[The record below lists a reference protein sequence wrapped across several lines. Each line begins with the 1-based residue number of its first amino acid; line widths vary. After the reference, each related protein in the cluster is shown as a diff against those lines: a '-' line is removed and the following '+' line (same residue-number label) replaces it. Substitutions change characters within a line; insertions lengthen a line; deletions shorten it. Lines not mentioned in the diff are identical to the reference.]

1 MNVRL
6 KHGGMNRRW
15 LLSYFFAFAALLAV
29 IFFGLFAFIVNYHY
43 DYAYSVIDNRASD
56 LVNNYFSPYLDGTD
70 ESFISGAVSFMED
83 FSDKSMMEVWVLDRN
98 GQPIVSSSGFRIDE
112 NVEMPDYQRA
122 ISSTTEKGR
131 WIGRNSNGE
140 KVMAVTTLLPAQLGA
155 VRFISSLQGIDRQ
168 LWGFGFIIFGFAAL
182 LLLSVWLL
190 NYPFIR
196 SIVRSLRRI
205 NETAT
210 ELGKGDWSARV
221 NLSGMHDEVSDLGRS
236 FNNMAVE
243 LGQAEAL
250 KNDFISTISH
260 ELRTPLTAIKGWG
273 ETIIQ
278 LGDTDPETA
287 SKGMSII
294 VSEAQRLSDMVEE
307 LLDFSRIQNGQMK
320 VNMTEIDVLAELDD
334 AVFTLKDRILRE
346 GLELIYNVPHY
357 PIPMQGDPVRIRQVF
372 VNLIDNAVKYNEHG
386 GKVIILAELHGEQ
399 LVIYFTD
406 TGCGIAPENIA
417 KVKNKFFRVDSSV
430 HGTGIGLAVADELVR
445 IHGGTLEINSVM
457 GDGTTVT
464 VTLPVEPVELPE
476 SPLPERTST
485 DE

>member
-1 MNVRL
+1 MKVRL
-6 KHGGMNRRW
+6 KQGGMHRRW
-15 LLSYFFAFAALLAV
+15 LLSYFCAFALLIVILFSALFV
-29 IFFGLFAFIVNYHY
+29 FIANYHY
-43 DYAYSVIDNRASD
+43 QYAYSVIDTRASD
-56 LVNNYFSPYLDGTD
+56 LVSNYFSPYLDGAE
-70 ESFISGAVSFMED
+70 ESFVSGAVSFIED
-83 FSDKSMMEVWVLDRN
+83 FSDKSMMEVWVLDQN
-98 GQPIVSSSGFRIDE
+98 GQPIVSSSGFLIDGGAQ
-112 NVEMPDYQRA
+112 MPDYVQA
-122 ISSTTEKGR
+122 LNSTTEKGR
-131 WIGRNSNGE
+131 WIGRDESGE
-140 KVMAVTTLLPAQLGA
+140 KVMAVTTLLPARVGA
-155 VRFISSLQGIDRQ
+155 VRFISSMQNIDRQ
-168 LWGFGFIIFGFAAL
+168 LWGFGLIILGFAVL
-182 LLLSVWLL
+182 LLFSVWLL

-196 SIVRSLRRI
+196 SIARSLQRI

-210 ELGKGDWSARV
+210 ELGTGDLSARV
-221 NLSGMHDEVSDLGRS
+221 DLNGMHDEVSDLGRS
-236 FNNMAVE
+236 FNNMAVA
-243 LGQAEAL
+243 LGQSESL

-278 LGDTDPETA
+278 IGDTDPETA
-287 SKGMSII
+287 KKGMSII
-294 VSEAQRLSDMVEE
+294 VSESQRLSDMVEE

-320 VNMTEIDVLAELDD
+320 VNMAKIDVLAELDD
-334 AVFTLKDRILRE
+334 AVFTLKDHILRE

-386 GKVIILAELHGEQ
+386 GKVIILAELHGEK

-406 TGCGIAPENIA
+406 TGCGIAPENLA
-417 KVKNKFFRVDSSV
+417 KVKNKFFRANSTV

-445 IHGGTLEINSVM
+445 MHGGTLEINSVV